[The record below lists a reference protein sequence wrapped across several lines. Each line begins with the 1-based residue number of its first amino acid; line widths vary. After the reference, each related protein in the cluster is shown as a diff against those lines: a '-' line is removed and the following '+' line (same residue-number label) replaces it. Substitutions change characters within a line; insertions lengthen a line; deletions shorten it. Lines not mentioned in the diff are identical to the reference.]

1 MRMANGHVVVARDA
15 GDLVV
20 ASQAPQWLVG
30 TIDAASTASLW
41 RKSVTS
47 GPSRIKVVQ
56 LGVGGRQIEWL

>member
-1 MRMANGHVVVARDA
+1 MATSSLLATLATWWSR
-15 GDLVV
+15 
-20 ASQAPQWLVG
+20 SREIPQWLVG
-30 TIDAASTASLW
+30 TIDAASTASPW